1 MHFYTKK
8 GQVEM
13 EWGEGKRGRKRE
25 REKERKRERE
35 KERKRERE
43 KERKRVSFC

>member
-1 MHFYTKK
+1 
-8 GQVEM
+8 M

-43 KERKRVSFC
+43 CHFAECLGAINLIGYNEPD